1 MQNLA
6 DVVLDYYLFLYFA
19 EEGKLDAE
27 RSVRLVELFN
37 QIENS
42 FSDEEKQVLKDAAT
56 RRFQKQEEIIE
67 NGGIPQYPIAS
78 AESLF
83 LGNIAGGYFDIPA
96 LDNVADP
103 DEDMSQYD
111 E

>member
-6 DVVLDYYLFLYFA
+6 DAVLDYYFFLYFA
-19 EEGKLDAE
+19 DEGKVDAE

-37 QIENS
+37 QIENN
-42 FSDEEKQVLKDAAT
+42 FSEEEKQQLKEAAV

-67 NGGIPQYPIAS
+67 NGGIPQFPTAS

-83 LGNIAGGYFDIPA
+83 LGNIAEGYFDIPA
-96 LDNVADP
+96 LDDIRDP

>member
-6 DVVLDYYLFLYFA
+6 DAVLDYYFFLYFA

-27 RSVRLVELFN
+27 RSVRLVELFD
-37 QIENS
+37 QIENR
-42 FSDEEKQVLKDAAT
+42 FLAEEKQALKEAAA
-56 RRFQKQEEIIE
+56 RRFQKQEEMIE
-67 NGGIPQYPIAS
+67 NGSIPQYPIAS

-83 LGNIAGGYFDIPA
+83 LSNIAGGYFDIPA
-96 LDNVADP
+96 LDDIRDP